1 MAASIRNEAA
11 ERGDFTTV
19 DEAAAEVALATA
31 LPEQRDRVIAS
42 SFRKLDPFE
51 ANVDHLH
58 QN

>member
-1 MAASIRNEAA
+1 MAAAIRNEAA
-11 ERGDFTTV
+11 ECGDFTTV

-31 LPEQRDRVIAS
+31 LPEQRDGVIAS
-42 SFRKLDPFE
+42 SFRNLDLFE